1 MVSSWMGSETRVVT
15 TVAKGKSVLS
25 TPVWF
30 FMAIVFITQLDGG
43 AVPTMLPSITR
54 TFGLSTMGSSWVV
67 GLYTLGLVVGT
78 PITSNLSDAHGTRK
92 VFLGELA
99 LWFLGC
105 LMTALSPNYP
115 VMLTGR
121 FIQSLGDSGIMVLS
135 MNVLLQ
141 RAHKSNQG
149 RKVST
154 VGVIAGLSAM
164 VSPVLSGMLLGITHG
179 WRAYYFMMLPFLALL
194 FILAWF
200 LMGESATDRTWRT
213 DYLGLG
219 SFSLALAA
227 LMLAVT
233 FMQYSTT
240 YLAVILCSLLVTLIA
255 GAVFIIHERGLSGN
269 RQTMPFL
276 PLHLLR
282 APAYTLTLL
291 LGTLGGMLFSLFVY
305 IPTYVHTI
313 FGLPVRTAGM
323 VMVGVGFGS
332 VVGSWL
338 GGLLVDRYGNRF
350 TLVFSSSLI
359 GLMALAITL
368 TLRNLQ
374 TFMVLSFMMGI
385 GLGTMMSSPLQV
397 LVGRLAGPDNRMQ
410 AIGGLSACKKIGT
423 TIAPLIFASAIQL
436 GKVEG
441 QAGLASYRNMFL
453 VVIVIALVNIGLT
466 YCIPFP
472 KKEAQDD

>member
-1 MVSSWMGSETRVVT
+1 MRKERSSI
-15 TVAKGKSVLS
+15 LS

-30 FMAIVFITQLDGG
+30 FMVIVFITQLDGG

-54 TFGLSTMGSSWVV
+54 TFGLTTMGSSWVV

-92 VFLGELA
+92 VFLWELA

-105 LMTALSPNYP
+105 LTTALSPNYA
-115 VMLTGR
+115 VMLLGR

-141 RAHKSNQG
+141 GARKNNQG

-154 VGVIAGLSAM
+154 VGIIAGLSAM
-164 VSPVLSGMLLGITHG
+164 VSPVLSGVLLGITHG
-179 WRAYYFMMLPFLALL
+179 WRAYYLMMLPFLAIL

-200 LMGESATDRTWRT
+200 MMGDSETDRTWKT

-219 SFSLALAA
+219 SFSVSLAT
-227 LMLAVT
+227 LMVAIT
-233 FMQYSTT
+233 FLQYGTT
-240 YLAVILCSLLVTLIA
+240 YMVLILGCVLVALVA
-255 GAVFIIHERGLSGN
+255 GGIFVVHERGLSGSEG
-269 RQTMPFL
+269 TLPFL
-276 PLHLLR
+276 PIHLLKL
-282 APAYTLTLL
+282 PSYGLTLL

-313 FGLPVRTAGM
+313 FGLPVRSAGM
-323 VMVGVGFGS
+323 VMVGVGLGS

-338 GGLLVDRYGNRF
+338 GGLLVDKFGYRF
-350 TLVFSSSLI
+350 ALICSSSLI

-368 TLRNLQ
+368 TLSNLHI
-374 TFMVLSFMMGI
+374 FMVLSFLMGI
-385 GLGTMMSSPLQV
+385 GMGSMMSSPLQV
-397 LVGRLAGPDNRMQ
+397 IAGRLAGPENRMQ
-410 AIGGLSACKKIGT
+410 AIGGLSACKKIGI

-436 GKVEG
+436 GKEGG
-441 QAGLASYRNMFL
+441 QATLASYRNMFL

-466 YCIPFP
+466 YCIPFS